1 MMEERAVFISCIY
14 RHFKGGEYMVI
25 GVATHT
31 ETNERL
37 VVYMDLESDK
47 TWARPYA
54 EFLSK
59 VDRKKYP
66 DAQQDYRFELVGAED
81 EQDG

>member
-54 EFLSK
+54 EFLAK
-59 VDRKKYP
+59 VDREKYP
-66 DAQQDYRFELVGAED
+66 DAQQDYRFELVGVED

>member
-31 ETNERL
+31 ETNEKL
-37 VVYMDLESDK
+37 VVYMDMESDK
-47 TWARPYA
+47 TWASPWA
-54 EFLSK
+54 EFLAK
-59 VDRKKYP
+59 VDREKYP
-66 DAQQDYRFELVGAED
+66 NAKQEYRFELVEDED

>member
-47 TWARPYA
+47 TWARPYS

>member
-31 ETNERL
+31 DTNEKL
-37 VVYMDLESDK
+37 VIYMDLESDK
-47 TWARPYA
+47 TWARPYE

-59 VDRKKYP
+59 VDREKYP
-66 DAQQDYRFELVGAED
+66 DAQQDYRFELVEVED
-81 EQDG
+81 EQIG